1 MDASDRIAQ
10 NEQVFRQINERI
22 EAGHRPANPAELV
35 AFRCECA
42 SLGCN
47 QLVELTL
54 ADYESVRAD
63 SRHFVLLPG
72 HEIPAVERIVDRRA
86 GYLVVEK
93 VGVAGEVAAATDP
106 RGA

>member
-1 MDASDRIAQ
+1 LDPSDRIAQ

-22 EAGHRPANPAELV
+22 EAGHWPADPAELV

-47 QLVELTL
+47 QLIELTL
-54 ADYESVRAD
+54 GDYEGVRAD
-63 SRHFVLLPG
+63 ARHFVLLPG

-86 GYLVVEK
+86 AYLVVEK
-93 VGVAGEVAAATDP
+93 VGLAGKVAEATDP

>member
-1 MDASDRIAQ
+1 MDAADRIAQ

-22 EAGHRPANPAELV
+22 EAGHWPADAAELV

-47 QLVELTL
+47 QLIELTL
-54 ADYESVRAD
+54 ADYEAVRAD
-63 SRHFVLLPG
+63 SRHFVLVPG

-86 GYLVVEK
+86 AYLVVEK
-93 VGVAGEVAAATDP
+93 VGVAGEVAEATD
-106 RGA
+106 RREG